1 MGATLEYA
9 ALSGR
14 CLLERI
20 DDMLVLSRLVDE
32 VPRAVANLIVQLEIR
47 VLPLDDDVLDGLLPS
62 LFELFGRAEDP
73 CGHSCSFQRSLRVS

>member
-20 DDMLVLSRLVDE
+20 DDLPVLSRLVDE
-32 VPRAVANLIVQLEIR
+32 VSRAVANLTVQLEIC
-47 VLPLDDDVLDGLLPS
+47 VLPLDDVLDGLLPS
-62 LFELFGRAEDP
+62 IVELFGRVEDP
-73 CGHSCSFQRSLRVS
+73 CGHYCSFQRSMRVF